1 MLDSVGFGEDVNLN
15 PEDVLIKESVGSEK
29 EKEKLAFYSKELREP
44 KYKVVNSDEKVKPCE
59 KFNRYYLPNGK
70 LVEIRDKRS
79 QSRALERLH
88 LDNFKREPYPYKCEF
103 EGEQY
108 HLVKS
113 RDSNEYSVIVNERL
127 VGEKQERQKAEKF

>member
-1 MLDSVGFGEDVNLN
+1 
-15 PEDVLIKESVGSEK
+15 VGSEK
-29 EKEKLAFYSKELREP
+29 EKEKLSFFTKELREP
-44 KYKVVNSDEKVKPCE
+44 KYKIVDSDEKVKPCE

-79 QSRALERLH
+79 QSKALERLY
-88 LDNFKREPYPYKCEF
+88 LDNFKRQPYPYKCEF

-113 RDSNEYSVIVNERL
+113 RDSNEFSIVVNEPM
-127 VGEKQERQKAEKF
+127 VGERKDKLKAEKF